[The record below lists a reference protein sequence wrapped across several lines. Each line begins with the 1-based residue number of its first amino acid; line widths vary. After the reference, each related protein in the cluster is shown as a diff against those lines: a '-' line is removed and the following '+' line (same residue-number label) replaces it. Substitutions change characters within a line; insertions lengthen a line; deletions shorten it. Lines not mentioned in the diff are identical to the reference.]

1 MRVAVLGAGFQGT
14 CLALELAL
22 RGVDVDLYDRNDHPI
37 TQAGYANEGKIHLGF
52 VYANDSTFETANL
65 MLRGALAFAPAV
77 YRWTACAVTMIG
89 VSTSFDYVVHRTSMV
104 SMETIAGHFAKVDK
118 CVRELMRATGST
130 YLDIDERQPFFRV
143 SPEKLDNLY
152 DSTSAAAVFET
163 REQSIDVIRLAN
175 ILRERIAD
183 ERRVTFRP
191 HTVITGVR
199 RVESGYEVS
208 SMADGFSVHN
218 IYRQVVNCLWDGKLK
233 LDQSM
238 GLFSKGQWLHRLKY
252 GIRILLARDDV
263 AIPSVTVL
271 LGSYGDIVRFSDRFF
286 YLSWYP
292 ACLAGLSA
300 DVSPPAWPRILS
312 GDAAQTV
319 IDRTIAG
326 LARIVVP
333 LRALNGRSIQR
344 ATIAGGIILAAGK
357 TDIDDPNSGLHRRT
371 FVGVCSQEGYHSVN
385 TGKYTLAP
393 MFALEA
399 ADRVCSAR

>member
-1 MRVAVLGAGFQGT
+1 
-14 CLALELAL
+14 
-22 RGVDVDLYDRNDHPI
+22 
-37 TQAGYANEGKIHLGF
+37 
-52 VYANDSTFETANL
+52 
-65 MLRGALAFAPAV
+65 
-77 YRWTACAVTMIG
+77 
-89 VSTSFDYVVHRTSMV
+89 MV
-104 SMETIAGHFAKVDK
+104 SIETIAGHFAKIDK
-118 CVRELMRATGST
+118 CVRELMRATGQT
-130 YLDIDERQPFFRV
+130 YLGIDQRQPLFRL
-143 SPEKLDNLY
+143 STEKLDSLY
-152 DSTSAAAVFET
+152 DSDFAAAVFET
-163 REQSIDVIRLAN
+163 RERSIDVLRLAN

-191 HTVITGVR
+191 HTVVSGVR
-199 RVESGYEVS
+199 RVEGGYEVS
-208 SMADGFSVHN
+208 CMADGVPVRN

-238 GLFSKGQWLHRLKY
+238 GLFPELQWLHRLKY
-252 GIRILLARDDV
+252 GIRILLARADA
-263 AIPSVTVL
+263 AIPSVTIL
-271 LGSYGDIVRFSDRFF
+271 LGSYGDVVRFNDRFF

-312 GDAAQTV
+312 EDAAQSV

-333 LRALNGRSIQR
+333 LRAVNGSSIQR
-344 ATIAGGIILAAGK
+344 ATVAGGIIMAAGK

-371 FVGVCSQEGYHSVN
+371 SVGVRSLGGYHSVN